1 MDRREF
7 IKTIGVAGGAML
19 VGRAA
24 GASVRNEAEVRR
36 ESSADPLLAGVC
48 DIHIHCLPD
57 TRARCIDELAL
68 AGEAKRAGY
77 RALMYKS
84 NDWSCHDRA
93 WLIRQALPEFE
104 VFGSLCMN
112 RVHGDKVNV
121 FAAEQALKTT
131 GSLCRCIWMPTLSA
145 AYQHRCDKL
154 PGPGIPVLDDRGRVL
169 PEVVRV
175 MELCA
180 EADIIFASGHSSPQ
194 ESLILARKAKE
205 IGVRKFVVTHVNSL
219 IWKLTRNQIRQA
231 VDLGA
236 FVEYC
241 YLPRLWGPGSGNPQ
255 FERQSR
261 EEFLHYATT
270 VPERSFIS
278 TDLGQQGNPNP
289 IDGMRTCIRELLD
302 AGMPQR
308 EIDRM
313 VRHNPAYLIGL
324 QEKTGGLEA

>member
-7 IKTIGVAGGAML
+7 IKTLGVAGGVVL
-19 VGRAA
+19 VGGAA
-24 GASVRNEAEVRR
+24 GVSGRNEAELRR
-36 ESSADPLLAGVC
+36 ESSVDPLLAGVC
-48 DIHIHCLPD
+48 DIHIHCHPD
-57 TRARCIDELAL
+57 TRARCVDELTL
-68 AGEAKRAGY
+68 AEEAKQAGY

-93 WLIRQALPEFE
+93 YLIRRAVPEFG

-145 AYQHRCDKL
+145 AYQHRYDKL
-154 PGPGIPVLDDRGRVL
+154 PGPGIPVLDSRGRVL

-205 IGVRKFVVTHVNSL
+205 VGVRKFVVTHVNSL
-219 IWKLTRNQIRQA
+219 IWKLTRDQIRQ
-231 VDLGA
+231 VIDLGA

-255 FERQSR
+255 FERQNR
-261 EEFLHYATT
+261 EEFLHYVTT

-302 AGMPQR
+302 AGVPQQ

-324 QEKTGGLEA
+324 QEKAEGLEA

>member
-154 PGPGIPVLDDRGRVL
+154 PGPGIPVLD
-169 PEVVRV
+169 EV
-175 MELCA
+175 
-180 EADIIFASGHSSPQ
+180 
-194 ESLILARKAKE
+194 
-205 IGVRKFVVTHVNSL
+205 
-219 IWKLTRNQIRQA
+219 W
-231 VDLGA
+231 
-236 FVEYC
+236 
-241 YLPRLWGPGSGNPQ
+241 
-255 FERQSR
+255 
-261 EEFLHYATT
+261 
-270 VPERSFIS
+270 
-278 TDLGQQGNPNP
+278 
-289 IDGMRTCIRELLD
+289 
-302 AGMPQR
+302 
-308 EIDRM
+308 
-313 VRHNPAYLIGL
+313 
-324 QEKTGGLEA
+324 EKICQLKG

>member
-7 IKTIGVAGGAML
+7 IKTLGVVGGVVLVGGA
-19 VGRAA
+19 A
-24 GASVRNEAEVRR
+24 GVSGRNEAELRR
-36 ESSADPLLAGVC
+36 ESSVDPLLAGVC
-48 DIHIHCLPD
+48 DIHIHCHPD
-57 TRARCIDELAL
+57 TRARCVDELTL
-68 AGEAKRAGY
+68 AEEAKQAGY

-93 WLIRQALPEFE
+93 YLIRRAVPEFE

-154 PGPGIPVLDDRGRVL
+154 PGPGIPVLDSRGRVL

-205 IGVRKFVVTHVNSL
+205 VG
-219 IWKLTRNQIRQA
+219 
-231 VDLGA
+231 
-236 FVEYC
+236 
-241 YLPRLWGPGSGNPQ
+241 
-255 FERQSR
+255 
-261 EEFLHYATT
+261 
-270 VPERSFIS
+270 
-278 TDLGQQGNPNP
+278 
-289 IDGMRTCIRELLD
+289 
-302 AGMPQR
+302 
-308 EIDRM
+308 
-313 VRHNPAYLIGL
+313 
-324 QEKTGGLEA
+324 

>member
-1 MDRREF
+1 MREQMEFSRRDF
-7 IKTIGVAGGAML
+7 LKTAGLIGGAALFPGVIRGRGERKMRSGKRTPADGML
-19 VGRAA
+19 K
-24 GASVRNEAEVRR
+24 
-36 ESSADPLLAGVC
+36 GVC
-48 DIHIHCLPD
+48 DLHVHCLPD
-57 TRARCIDELAL
+57 TRARSVDELTL
-68 AGEAKRAGY
+68 ARQAEEAGY

-93 WLIRQALPEFE
+93 WLIRQALPDFE

-121 FAAEQALKTT
+121 YAAVQALKTT
-131 GSLCRCIWMPTLSA
+131 GKLCRCIWMPTLFAS
-145 AYQHRCDKL
+145 YQHRCDKL
-154 PGPGIPVLDDRGRVL
+154 PGPGIPVLDPQGRVL
-169 PEVVRV
+169 PEVIRV

-205 IGVRKFVVTHVNSL
+205 IGVKKFVVTHVNSL
-219 IWKLTRNQIRQA
+219 IWKLTRDQILRA

-255 FERQSR
+255 FERQSH
-261 EEFLHYATT
+261 EEFLRYVRTI
-270 VPERSFIS
+270 PERSFIS

-289 IDGMRTCIRELLD
+289 IDGMRACIRELSG
-302 AGMPQR
+302 AEIPQR
-308 EIDRM
+308 DIDLM
-313 VRHNPAYLIGL
+313 VRINPAHLIGL
-324 QEKTGGLEA
+324 DK

>member
-1 MDRREF
+1 MDRRVF

-145 AYQHRCDKL
+145 AYQPRCDTL
-154 PGPGIPVLDDRGRVL
+154 PGPGIPVLDGRGRVL

-194 ESLILARKAKE
+194 ESLILVRKAKE
-205 IGVRKFVVTHVNSL
+205 IGVKKFVVTHVNSL
-219 IWKLTRNQIRQA
+219 IWKLTRDQILRA

-241 YLPRLWGPGSGNPQ
+241 YLPRLWG
-255 FERQSR
+255 R
-261 EEFLHYATT
+261 EVEIRSLNGKVT
-270 VPERSFIS
+270 RSF
-278 TDLGQQGNPNP
+278 
-289 IDGMRTCIRELLD
+289 
-302 AGMPQR
+302 
-308 EIDRM
+308 
-313 VRHNPAYLIGL
+313 
-324 QEKTGGLEA
+324 